1 MACVPKLSCL
11 LNDIAI
17 PHLEPGPTWPPAR
30 REKKQREREIG
41 VAKKKERE
49 EKVYCVLERQRMSR
63 IKQTNGG
70 YESECG

>member
-1 MACVPKLSCL
+1 MTLLYPTLSPDPL
-11 LNDIAI
+11 GLQRG
-17 PHLEPGPTWPPAR
+17 E
-30 REKKQREREIG
+30 EKKQREREIG